1 MRALGLRSQLSS
13 QVHGT
18 GGPLA
23 ADGRHHW
30 DRCLSAFDKEI
41 RNRGKKYC
49 IDRFHDFS
57 NLIIFFGAI
66 DNISPGKQQQL

>member
-41 RNRGKKYC
+41 GIEGKN
-49 IDRFHDFS
+49 IALVDFT
-57 NLIIFFGAI
+57 IFPI
-66 DNISPGKQQQL
+66 L